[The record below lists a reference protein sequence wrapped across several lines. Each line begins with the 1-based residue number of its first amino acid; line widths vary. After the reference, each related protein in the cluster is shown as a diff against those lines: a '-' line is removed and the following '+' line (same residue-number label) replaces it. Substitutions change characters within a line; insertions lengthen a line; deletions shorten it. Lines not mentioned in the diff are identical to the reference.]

1 MIITKLGSN
10 YLTIRCSIYLTIN
23 FSSQRIDMKTEEFSK
38 EEKIIN
44 IPLFSIIPDK
54 NQPRKNFDKGALNEL
69 TKSIASNGV
78 IVPIIVKEIADSK
91 YMIIAGE
98 RRWRASIMA
107 EQATIPAIVRD
118 GNEFTN
124 SMQSLL
130 ENLQRDDLNPIEE
143 AHAYANLIEDHNL
156 LHEELSDYVGK
167 SRSNISNSLRLL
179 KLPIEVQDYLISGD
193 ISYGHAKVILGLEKA
208 VDMIYTALEVVGNKL
223 SVRDT
228 EKFVKNLRTTVT
240 KPDPNLGNTTK
251 QQLAT
256 QLTKIE
262 ENLTRRFSSKVSVK
276 WRDNKGNI
284 SIDFHSLE
292 DFERI
297 LDLLDE

>member
-1 MIITKLGSN
+1 
-10 YLTIRCSIYLTIN
+10 
-23 FSSQRIDMKTEEFSK
+23 MKTEEFSK

-54 NQPRKNFDKGALNEL
+54 NQPRKNFDKAALNEL

-124 SMQSLL
+124 IMQSLL

-143 AHAYANLIEDHNL
+143 AHAYANIIEDHNL

-179 KLPIEVQDYLISGD
+179 KLPIELQDYLISGD

-208 VDMIYTALEVVGNKL
+208 VDMIYTAQEVVSNKL

-228 EKFVKNLRTTVT
+228 EKFVKSLRTTVT
-240 KPDPNLGNTTK
+240 KQDSNFGNTTK

>member
-23 FSSQRIDMKTEEFSK
+23 FSSQRINMKTEEFSK

-54 NQPRKNFDKGALNEL
+54 NQPRKNFDKAALNEL

-107 EQATIPAIVRD
+107 EQASIPAIVRD
-118 GNEFTN
+118 GNEFIN

-208 VDMIYTALEVVGNKL
+208 VDMIYTAQEVVGNKL

-276 WRDNKGNI
+276 RRDNKGNI

>member
-23 FSSQRIDMKTEEFSK
+23 FSSQRINMKTEEFSK

-208 VDMIYTALEVVGNKL
+208 VDMIYTAQEVVGNKL
-223 SVRDT
+223 SVRNT
-228 EKFVKNLRTTVT
+228 EKFVKSLRTTVT